1 MLYLEKRCV
10 FITKYKPMQNYTQT
24 ILLIGNHASLHADA
38 FIQNANQH
46 KVIQLKFESS
56 DPFSEGSSN
65 KIWLDNK
72 SYCTNQEYDIESLV
86 LAINENK
93 LPSILS
99 SVTLIVGDPSE
110 LLYQAYLLAI
120 LNEDPN
126 DFRGFIENENATEVV
141 NLFLYPVGMMAQ
153 DIRKELSNL
162 MYCLKKHEMGTY
174 LIRKEEKDLDALFKL
189 LLNSLTFMSIVEL
202 EDQIKGIEHLV
213 SPRLSMQ
220 E

>member
-1 MLYLEKRCV
+1 
-10 FITKYKPMQNYTQT
+10 MQNYTQT

-38 FIQNANQH
+38 FIENSNQH
-46 KVIQLKFESS
+46 KIIKLRFESS
-56 DPFSEGSSN
+56 DPFDEATSN
-65 KIWLDNK
+65 KIWLDNQ
-72 SYCTNQEYDIESLV
+72 SINTQRDYDIESLV

-93 LPSILS
+93 LPSKLS
-99 SVTLIVGDPSE
+99 NVTLIVGDPSE
-110 LLYQAYLLAI
+110 LLYQAFLLAM
-120 LNEDPN
+120 LKEDPN
-126 DFRGFIENENATEVV
+126 DFRGIIENESPSDVV

-174 LIRKEEKDLDALFKL
+174 LIRKEEKDLDSLFKL

-220 E
+220 V

>member
-1 MLYLEKRCV
+1 
-10 FITKYKPMQNYTQT
+10 
-24 ILLIGNHASLHADA
+24 
-38 FIQNANQH
+38 
-46 KVIQLKFESS
+46 
-56 DPFSEGSSN
+56 
-65 KIWLDNK
+65 
-72 SYCTNQEYDIESLV
+72 
-86 LAINENK
+86 
-93 LPSILS
+93 
-99 SVTLIVGDPSE
+99 PSE

-120 LNEDPN
+120 LKEDPN

-162 MYCLKKHEMGTY
+162 MYCLKKHEMGSY

-189 LLNSLTFMSIVEL
+189 LLNSLTIMSIVEL

>member
-1 MLYLEKRCV
+1 
-10 FITKYKPMQNYTQT
+10 
-24 ILLIGNHASLHADA
+24 LIGNHASLHADA